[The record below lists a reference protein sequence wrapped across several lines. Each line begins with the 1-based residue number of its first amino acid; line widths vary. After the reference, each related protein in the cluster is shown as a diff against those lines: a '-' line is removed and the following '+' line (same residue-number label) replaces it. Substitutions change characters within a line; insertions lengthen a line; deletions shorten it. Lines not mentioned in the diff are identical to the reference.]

1 MIVFFCS
8 SHIHTSSNICILLFQ
23 ASGVDAKFDSNETKL
38 LYTLHWIILDA
49 ASECEDMEQ
58 ERFGGSAPSSSYLFS
73 IDNLQLFVYLFA
85 PIILSMK
92 EHHFQTLKLENGLR
106 LWQLLWAYRYYYS
119 FPVD

>member
-1 MIVFFCS
+1 M
-8 SHIHTSSNICILLFQ
+8 
-23 ASGVDAKFDSNETKL
+23 DAKFDSNETKL

-106 LWQLLWAYRYYYS
+106 LWQLLWAYR
-119 FPVD
+119 